1 MSILSK
7 VENGVKTL
15 AHDAEAALALFIKD
29 EPKIEA
35 VAATT
40 ISAVAPL
47 VVAVAAVA
55 TGNAAVAAAT
65 AAVLASI
72 QSKLAAA
79 QVVIVSLSSA
89 TSAKSLLVS
98 VQADLTSFLAIVGVK
113 DPSLTATVT
122 ADVNKIAEALSV
134 IVAAL

>member
-15 AHDAEAALALFIKD
+15 AHDAEDALKLFVKD

-40 ISAVAPL
+40 LATVSPL

-55 TGNAAVAAAT
+55 TGNAAVATAT
-65 AAVLASI
+65 AAILAAIS
-72 QSKLAAA
+72 SKLAAA

-89 TSAKSLLVS
+89 SSAKSLLTL
-98 VQADLTSFLAIVGVK
+98 VQADLAQLLAVVGVK
-113 DPSLTATVT
+113 DPAVTASIT
-122 ADVNKIAEALSV
+122 ADVNKIS
-134 IVAAL
+134 AALAVILAAL

>member
-15 AHDAEAALALFIKD
+15 AHDAEDALKLFVKD

-40 ISAVAPL
+40 IATVSPL
-47 VVAVAAVA
+47 VVAIAAIA
-55 TGNAAVAAAT
+55 TGNAAVATAT
-65 AAVLASI
+65 AAIISAI

-89 TSAKSLLVS
+89 SSAKSLLTL
-98 VQADLTSFLAIVGVK
+98 VQSDLAQLLAVVGVK
-113 DPSLTATVT
+113 DPSLTTTIT
-122 ADVNKIAEALSV
+122 ADVNKISAAIAV
-134 IVAAL
+134 ILAAL